1 MSDQKPAIYGLLGSK
16 ISYSL
21 SPEIFRILFRKFDLP
36 HGYFLFDIHPE
47 CFWEFLESAALL
59 NVAGFNVTIPFK
71 NDITP
76 HLDRIDQCGK
86 RCKSVNLVLRKRNK
100 LVGYN
105 TDVFGISEVLRQN
118 RAPDIKGKHAL
129 LIGAGGTART
139 MLAYLIRKKVGR
151 VSIVNR
157 SRKRLNEML
166 SDCGYF
172 DSFHNVEAYPL
183 PKLSS
188 VMDSIS
194 VDMIF
199 NATPIA
205 TEQIVVQHA
214 LKDADFVFEAAY
226 NAGDRNLPRGV
237 KPIGGI
243 DMLIFQALRS
253 FEIFTDVR
261 IGNYRRLKSFIK
273 GRIDR

>member
-1 MSDQKPAIYGLLGSK
+1 MSGQKPAIYGLLGSK

-47 CFWEFLESAALL
+47 RFWEFLESATLL
-59 NVAGFNVTIPFK
+59 NVAGFNVTTPFK

-76 HLDRIDQCGK
+76 HLDRVDQCGK
-86 RCKSVNLVLRKRNK
+86 RCNSVNLVLRKRNR

-105 TDVFGISEVLRQN
+105 TDVFGISEVLKQN
-118 RAPDIKGKHAL
+118 RTPEIKGKHAL

-172 DSFHNVEAYPL
+172 DSSHNVEAYPL

-188 VMDSIS
+188 VMDSKS

-199 NATPIA
+199 NAAPIA
-205 TEQIVVQHA
+205 TEQIVVPHA
-214 LKDADFVFEAAY
+214 LEAAEFVFEAAY
-226 NAGDRNLPRGV
+226 NLGDRNLPVGV

-243 DMLIFQALRS
+243 DMLLFQALRS
-253 FEIFTDVR
+253 LEIFTGIR

-273 GRIDR
+273 GRVDR